1 MNKKGINILL
11 IIIFIIVGLNY
22 NAVLGFALIIAI
34 ILYVI
39 YRNLPMLFMMI
50 GNKKYLSKN
59 IEEAMPWYE
68 LSYKFNHNKPTVLIN
83 YAYILL
89 KKGDIEKSESILKD
103 VLRNKLNDKDKIN
116 VNLNLSL
123 IFWKKGN
130 VIEAI
135 NLLEALYNE
144 DYKTTLLYQ
153 NLGFYYIINGNLDR
167 ALEFN
172 KEAYNY
178 NDSDTSILDN
188 LAMNYYFMNDYD
200 KAFEIY
206 HKLIPMKPA
215 FVTTYYYYGLA
226 LEKVGKYEEALESLK
241 KTLNYRFSFLSSV
254 SKDEVQNEI
263 NKLNNLLTKK
273 STEVKLSN

>member
-1 MNKKGINILL
+1 MNKKAINILL

-22 NAVLGFALIIAI
+22 NAVLGFALILAI

-59 IEEAMPWYE
+59 IDEAMPWYE
-68 LSYKFNHNKPTVLIN
+68 LSYKLKHSKPTVKIN

-89 KKGDIEKSESILKD
+89 KKGDIEKAEAILNEIIKNDNLKD
-103 VLRNKLNDKDKIN
+103 NDKIN
-116 VNLNLSL
+116 TNLNLSL

-130 VIEAI
+130 INKAI
-135 NLLEALYNE
+135 NLLEALYNK
-144 DYKTTLLYQ
+144 DYKTTLIYQ
-153 NLGFYYIINGNLDR
+153 NLGFYYIINGNLDK

-178 NDSDTSILDN
+178 NNSDTSILDN
-188 LAMNYYFMNDYD
+188 LAMNYYLMNDYD

-206 HKLIPMKPA
+206 EKLIPLKPA

-226 LEKVGKYEEALESLK
+226 LEKIGKYEEALEALK
-241 KTLNYRFSFLSSV
+241 NTLNYRFSFLSSV
-254 SKDEVQNEI
+254 SKEDVQNEI
-263 NKLNNLLTKK
+263 SKLNNLLGK
-273 STEVKLSN
+273 

>member
-1 MNKKGINILL
+1 MNKKTINILL

-59 IEEAMPWYE
+59 IDKAMPWYE
-68 LSYKFNHNKPTVLIN
+68 ISYKFKHNKPAVLIN
-83 YAYILL
+83 YAYIIL
-89 KKGDIEKSESILKD
+89 KKGDIEKSESILKE
-103 VLRNKLNDKDKIN
+103 VLNNKLNDKDKIN
-116 VNLNLSL
+116 ANLNLSL

-130 VIEAI
+130 VSEAI
-135 NLLEALYNE
+135 NLLEALYND

-153 NLGFYYIINGNLDR
+153 NLGFYYIINGNLEV
-167 ALEFN
+167 ALKFN

-178 NDSDTSILDN
+178 NDSDESILDN

-206 HKLIPMKPA
+206 DKLIPMKPS

-226 LEKVGKYEEALESLK
+226 LEKVGKYEEALDTIN

-263 NKLNNLLTKK
+263 NKLNNILDKR
-273 STEVKLSN
+273 SF